1 MGFLSDLVG
10 TFTGSTARD
19 ASKAQIEEAE
29 RSKQFIQKGINEAKT
44 AVDKYGQGAR
54 QSQGQ
59 GFQGA
64 LDIFSQT
71 LPQQAGL
78 FQQGNMGAQ
87 QALLSGLPQMN
98 NAILGRQ
105 VDYNAMQPQQ
115 FDYNMDFSQGNQA
128 VGYQTPEQQAAQQ
141 QSQFDLNKLDL
152 SNLLTGTIGGQSNG
166 YGGLGANISP
176 SYGGGNNAFLLGG
189 QFGNPFN
196 ERTAR

>member
-19 ASKAQIEEAE
+19 ASRAQIEEAE

-59 GFQGA
+59 GFQSA

-78 FQQGNMGAQ
+78 FQQGNVGAQ

-105 VDYNAMQPQQ
+105 VDYNAMQPRQ

-128 VGYQTPEQQAAQQ
+128 VGYASPEQQAYNVHMATATQPQ
-141 QSQFDLNKLDL
+141 RLSDLLSGDPNQF
-152 SNLLTGTIGGQSNG
+152 
-166 YGGLGANISP
+166 
-176 SYGGGNNAFLLGG
+176 GGGGIR
-189 QFGNPFN
+189 NPFKFN
-196 ERTAR
+196 QRYLP